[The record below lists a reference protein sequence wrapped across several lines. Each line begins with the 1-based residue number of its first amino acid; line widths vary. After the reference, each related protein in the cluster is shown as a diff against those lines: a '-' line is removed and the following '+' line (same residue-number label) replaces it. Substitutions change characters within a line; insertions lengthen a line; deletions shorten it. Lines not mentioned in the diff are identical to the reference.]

1 MGGFLKMPIKFQYGL
16 KYLTK
21 LMGAIIMLWGISGCS
36 GSRPENLGLKNNLL
50 AACPESPNCV
60 LSQKSDPKHQIQPI
74 RYAGSLEDTKE
85 ILNHVIRSMDDTRI
99 ITQNAVYWHIEFT
112 TFWLRFIDDVEFYFV
127 ESEALIHL
135 RSASRLGYWD
145 FGVNRK
151 RMKAIRSQFE
161 KLAKDS

>member
-1 MGGFLKMPIKFQYGL
+1 MKMPIKFQYGL

-21 LMGAIIMLWGISGCS
+21 LIGAILMLWGISGCS
-36 GSRPENLGLKNNLL
+36 ESRPKNLGLKNNLL
-50 AACPESPNCV
+50 AACPKNPNCV

-74 RYAGSLEDTKE
+74 RYKGSVEDAKE
-85 ILNHVIRSMDDTRI
+85 RLNQVILSMDDTRI
-99 ITQNAVYWHIEFT
+99 ITQYAVYWHIEFT
-112 TFWLRFIDDVEFYFV
+112 TRWLRFIDDVEFYFV

>member
-1 MGGFLKMPIKFQYGL
+1 MYGFSKRPIKFQYGL

-21 LMGAIIMLWGISGCS
+21 LMGAIIILWGISGCS

-74 RYAGSLEDTKE
+74 SYAGSLEDTKD

-112 TFWLRFIDDVEFYFV
+112 TRWCRFIDDVEFYFV
-127 ESEALIHL
+127 ESETLIHL
-135 RSASRLGYWD
+135 RSASRQGYWD
-145 FGVNRK
+145 FGVNRE
-151 RMKAIRSQFE
+151 RMKVIRSRFE
-161 KLAKDS
+161 KLTKDS

>member
-1 MGGFLKMPIKFQYGL
+1 
-16 KYLTK
+16 
-21 LMGAIIMLWGISGCS
+21 MLWKP
-36 GSRPENLGLKNNLL
+36 SRKSWPEKQSARSLSRK
-50 AACPESPNCV
+50 PE
-60 LSQKSDPKHQIQPI
+60 LRFEPKE
-74 RYAGSLEDTKE
+74 RSKTSNSAYTLCRSLEDTKD

-112 TFWLRFIDDVEFYFV
+112 TRWLRFIDDVEFYFV

>member
-1 MGGFLKMPIKFQYGL
+1 MFWI
-16 KYLTK
+16 
-21 LMGAIIMLWGISGCS
+21 A
-36 GSRPENLGLKNNLL
+36 LL
-50 AACPESPNCV
+50 AQNA
-60 LSQKSDPKHQIQPI
+60 IRAM
-74 RYAGSLEDTKE
+74 RYAGSLEDTKD

-112 TFWLRFIDDVEFYFV
+112 TRWLRFIDDVEFYFV

-135 RSASRLGYWD
+135 RSASRMGYWD

>member
-1 MGGFLKMPIKFQYGL
+1 
-16 KYLTK
+16 
-21 LMGAIIMLWGISGCS
+21 MLWGISGCS

-74 RYAGSLEDTKE
+74 RYTGSLEDTKD
-85 ILNHVIRSMDDTRI
+85 ILNHVVRSMDDTRI

-112 TFWLRFIDDVEFYFV
+112 SRWLRFIDDVEFYFV

-135 RSASRLGYWD
+135 RSASRLGYRD

>member
-1 MGGFLKMPIKFQYGL
+1 MGGFLKMPIKFQHGL

-21 LMGAIIMLWGISGCS
+21 LMGAIIMLCGINGCS

-60 LSQKSDPKHQIQPI
+60 LSQNSDPKHQIQPI
-74 RYAGSLEDTKE
+74 RYAGSLEDTKDM
-85 ILNHVIRSMDDTRI
+85 LNHVIRSMDDTRI

-112 TFWLRFIDDVEFYFV
+112 TRWRRFIDEVEFYFV

-135 RSASRLGYWD
+135 RSASRRGYWD

-151 RMKAIRSQFE
+151 RTKAILSKFE